1 MDNTETHYVTYDAE
15 ELWDEIQ
22 DAHIESGGDILY
34 PSDEKEILLRTVQAI
49 AISIMAKCDSAMRMD
64 TRQYAQEEYLDI
76 YGDKRNCARIEATAA
91 TATVEIVFRANGYAQ
106 TIPAGTEL
114 TADGVVLYH
123 LTEDIEQTGAAQT
136 ITTTIECSTAGTVGN
151 GLLNNKQMQFIQ
163 TNDAIVSIY
172 TTSAAT
178 GGQDD
183 EDDEDY
189 RERIGVQGLTTVTT
203 GPSDQY
209 EAAAEAVSSLIL
221 DAKAMNDDPGEVGI
235 YMILDSGA
243 SSAGMIQAVQEAL
256 NPKNVR
262 PLNDKVYVYVAEAVA
277 YTLHVSVWYPSGLN
291 IEDQIAE
298 AIAEYKDWQENTVGR
313 AFNPGK
319 LTAALYQLGATR
331 VEYADDD
338 GINGAG
344 AKYTEIAERKHC
356 VGTITPNLVVES

>member
-34 PSDEKEILLRTVQAI
+34 PGDEKEILLRTVQAI

-76 YGDKRNCARIEATAA
+76 YGDKRNCPRNEAKAA
-91 TATVEIVFRANGYAQ
+91 TATVEIVFKANGYAQ

-123 LTEDIEQTGAAQT
+123 LTEDITQTGAAQT
-136 ITTTIECSTAGTVGN
+136 VTTTIECSKAGTLGN
-151 GLLNNKQMQFIQ
+151 GLANNTQMQFIQ
-163 TNDAIVSIY
+163 TNDAILSVY

-178 GGQDD
+178 GGQDV
-183 EDDEDY
+183 EEQEVY
-189 RERIGVQGLTTVTT
+189 RERIGTQGLTSVTT

-209 EAAAEAVSSLIL
+209 EAAAEAVSTLIL
-221 DAKAMNDDPGEVGI
+221 DAKALNDGAGNVGI
-235 YMILDSGA
+235 YLILENDADSA
-243 SSAGMIQAVQEAL
+243 ALIQSVLEAL
-256 NPKNVR
+256 TPKSVR
-262 PLNDKVYVYVAEAVA
+262 PLNDHVEVNLAGEAA

-291 IEDQIAE
+291 IEDQITE

-356 VGTITPNLVVES
+356 VGTITPNLVVEA